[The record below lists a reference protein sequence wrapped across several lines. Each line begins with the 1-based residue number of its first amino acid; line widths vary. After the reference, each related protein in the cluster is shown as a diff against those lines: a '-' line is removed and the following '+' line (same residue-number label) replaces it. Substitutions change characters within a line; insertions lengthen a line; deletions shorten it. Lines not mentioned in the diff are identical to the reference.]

1 MGSREFEG
9 HRVPIAI
16 QQVTLRRVRDP
27 GGGGFEP
34 VLAIGHRQLEEEQ
47 LLVLQPV
54 ACGGEVIIVSGEMD
68 PVQRVRFRD
77 QAVTQLRLQGVLDI
91 GRLLERMEDQ
101 VPDRPRCDAVGCRM
115 DRRDPAGVH
124 GVALGAEH
132 FDVEVLHLQRALI
145 EPDDPGDGHLGT
157 DAIAGGDPRLIEEG
171 EVKVA
176 RPVVERDR
184 HHGATVAGLPLVD
197 PMHPGDQGR
206 LPADTQLLDG
216 RHARAIDVA
225 PRIVMQEL
233 ADRSDPECIGED
245 VGRGRTLL
253 LQPHPARRDLRID
266 RSDRRGHRQRHGEPF
281 QGLRPTMVAVSAR
294 RAIRAAILGL
304 VVAAPMAC
312 TSASP
317 PTPPS
322 ATPSASPA
330 RNATTAPLLPT
341 QATALPDITP
351 QTYGELL
358 TQLRGTPVVVNMW
371 GSWCGPCRVEAPQL
385 AAAAARYGTEVQFI
399 GIDLMDTRPSAEGF
413 IRDAAWSYPSF
424 FDPSSA
430 GDVRS
435 SLGYIGQPVT
445 IIYDA
450 DGTKVADRQGQMPDG
465 WLDAQLQDLAPQ
477 GS

>member
-1 MGSREFEG
+1 
-9 HRVPIAI
+9 
-16 QQVTLRRVRDP
+16 
-27 GGGGFEP
+27 
-34 VLAIGHRQLEEEQ
+34 
-47 LLVLQPV
+47 
-54 ACGGEVIIVSGEMD
+54 
-68 PVQRVRFRD
+68 
-77 QAVTQLRLQGVLDI
+77 
-91 GRLLERMEDQ
+91 
-101 VPDRPRCDAVGCRM
+101 
-115 DRRDPAGVH
+115 
-124 GVALGAEH
+124 
-132 FDVEVLHLQRALI
+132 
-145 EPDDPGDGHLGT
+145 
-157 DAIAGGDPRLIEEG
+157 
-171 EVKVA
+171 
-176 RPVVERDR
+176 
-184 HHGATVAGLPLVD
+184 
-197 PMHPGDQGR
+197 
-206 LPADTQLLDG
+206 
-216 RHARAIDVA
+216 
-225 PRIVMQEL
+225 
-233 ADRSDPECIGED
+233 
-245 VGRGRTLL
+245 
-253 LQPHPARRDLRID
+253 
-266 RSDRRGHRQRHGEPF
+266 
-281 QGLRPTMVAVSAR
+281 MVAVSAR